1 MKRLLTISSMII
13 LLASCDQ
20 EAIEPA
26 QQITGMY
33 ALDNG
38 TGLTNE
44 YINFD
49 KGKLSVC
56 TSLDSY
62 PLAENYIW
70 DNGIPRFKLIS
81 TDKYSIR
88 DGKYIT
94 SYSTSKGTAIAKDDD
109 GGLIFGTK
117 SYVRLDGF
125 KKEPYS
131 SILLEGDMYE
141 KPLQAGEY
149 SFPITV
155 INPIA
160 VGKLT
165 VKSSSSWISEILI
178 NNGWLRYQLSST
190 KTPREGMITLSYT
203 HAKDVQITIR
213 QTPVIFIRLSET
225 SKTVGYAGASVE
237 IPYTVENLLSGA
249 ALTVS
254 SSADWVEC
262 TAVDRD
268 KVIFN
273 VQENNST
280 ASRTAKLTFSYEGA
294 EDVQF
299 SLTQEWSASSIDL
312 TPSSETFDYAGG
324 SGSFTFKVQNP
335 REGIAC
341 TAQSQEN
348 WISNVSES
356 GNTVSYKVNENN
368 TGATRIG
375 KIQLKYGTYAVVE
388 FTVKQEWAASEIVLT
403 PSSETFNYTGGSGTL
418 SFEVLNPREG
428 VVCVV
433 KSQESW
439 ISNVVKTSGNSASYG
454 VKANNSATARTGKII
469 ITYGI
474 YAAAEFVVTQSGQPV
489 TSVALNK
496 TNLALHV
503 GESETLV
510 ATVVPSDAEL
520 TWESNNPSVASV
532 INGTVKATENGTAII
547 TVKSKDGNKSATCKV
562 TVTTA
567 VTGVS
572 LNKTTLS
579 LASGQSEMLVATVLP
594 TSASD
599 KSVTWTSS
607 KPSVATVNSSGVV
620 TAVSVGT
627 AVITVTTT
635 DGGFTAEC
643 TVTVKAVPPM
653 TELGKTFVPVDL
665 GLPSGLKWASFNLG
679 ASSPGQY
686 GNYYAWGETVPKA
699 NYGWSTYK
707 WCMNGS
713 SSQLT
718 KYCSSSSRGYN
729 GFTDN
734 KTVLDPEDDTAA
746 VALGGSWRMATYA
759 EWDELKTKCTWTW
772 TTQNGK
778 KGRLV
783 TGPNGNSIFLP
794 AAGCRYGT
802 SLYNAGSGGY
812 YWSSSLYTD
821 SPYCAYF
828 VRFNSDNVLWYFSSR
843 DYGFSVRPVSE

>member
-94 SYSTSKGTAIAKDDD
+94 SYSTSKGAAIAKDDD

-178 NNGWLRYQLSST
+178 NNGQLRYQLSST
-190 KTPREGMITLSYT
+190 KTPREGKITLSYT

-299 SLTQEWSASSIDL
+299 SLTQEWSASSID
-312 TPSSETFDYAGG
+312 
-324 SGSFTFKVQNP
+324 
-335 REGIAC
+335 
-341 TAQSQEN
+341 
-348 WISNVSES
+348 
-356 GNTVSYKVNENN
+356 
-368 TGATRIG
+368 
-375 KIQLKYGTYAVVE
+375 
-388 FTVKQEWAASEIVLT
+388 LT

-520 TWESNNPSVASV
+520 TWESNNPSVASI

-599 KSVTWTSS
+599 KSVTWQSS
-607 KPSVATVNSSGVV
+607 NTGVATVNSGGLVTGVK
-620 TAVSVGT
+620 AGT
-627 AVITVTTT
+627 TVITVTTV

-643 TVTVKAVPPM
+643 TVTVKEKYKAQTPEM
-653 TELGKTFVPVDL
+653 VDL
-665 GLPSGLKWASFNLG
+665 GLSVKWASFNLG
-679 ASSPGQY
+679 ATKPEEY
-686 GNYYAWGETVPKA
+686 GDYFAWGETEPKD
-699 NYGWSTYK
+699 NYSWSTYK

-734 KTVLDPEDDTAA
+734 KTVLDPEDDAAA

-794 AAGCRYGT
+794 AAGYRYG
-802 SLYNAGSGGY
+802 SGLYYAGSLGD
-812 YWSSSLYTD
+812 YWSSSLSTGNPSYACYVGFYSGNVDWYYD
-821 SPYCAYF
+821 SRYG
-828 VRFNSDNVLWYFSSR
+828 
-843 DYGFSVRPVSE
+843 GFSVRPVSE